1 MVDSTTSY
9 LDPAVTSL
17 SIPQRLW
24 GFLRGLF
31 VRPARLQIAA
41 LCHRMREGQL
51 EVLLVAS
58 RGTKRWILPKGWPE
72 LDHRS
77 HRTAMI
83 EAFEEAG
90 VTGKVSRDPYG
101 RFRSTKGLDS
111 GLRVDT
117 DVLVF
122 LIEAEAQAQEYPEA
136 GEREY
141 RWLPVQEAVKL
152 ASEPGLVDILK
163 RLQRDLVAG
172 A

>member
-1 MVDSTTSY
+1 MVDSATSY
-9 LDPAVTSL
+9 LDPAVTSN
-17 SIPQRLW
+17 SPMQRLW
-24 GFLRGLF
+24 GLLRGLF
-31 VRPARLQIAA
+31 LRPARLQIAA

-77 HRTAMI
+77 HRTAVI

-90 VTGKVSRDPYG
+90 VTGKVSQEPFG

-111 GLRVDT
+111 GLRVNT

-122 LIEAEAQAQEYPEA
+122 LIEAQAQAEDYPEA
-136 GEREY
+136 GEREC
-141 RWLPVQEAVKL
+141 RWLPIAEAIKL

-163 RLQRDLVAG
+163 RLQRDRVTA

>member
-1 MVDSTTSY
+1 MVDGTTSY
-9 LDPAVTSL
+9 LDPPVTSL
-17 SIPQRLW
+17 SFSQRLW

-41 LCHRMREGQL
+41 LCHRMHEGQL

-90 VTGKVSRDPYG
+90 VTGKVARDPYG

-122 LIEAEAQAQEYPEA
+122 LIEAESQAREYPEA

-172 A
+172 V